1 MLSPCGRTFVRLYG
15 ANEIFG
21 GTARPGV
28 TALESQRETVGIA
41 GNGAV
46 IATGWRG
53 SHIPSN
59 GPSVSLLST
68 MSMRTLPWGATTAFF
83 LGRSPFSAC
92 LFLFLSFMSSVR
104 ARYGRACRAMSK
116 SSTLNWQNTGAV
128 RRKMVGERQGC

>member
-1 MLSPCGRTFVRLYG
+1 MRLYG
-15 ANEIFG
+15 ANESLG

-28 TALESQRETVGIA
+28 TALESQRETADTV
-41 GNGAV
+41 GNGAG
-46 IATGWRG
+46 IATSWGG

-68 MSMRTLPWGATTAFF
+68 MSTRTLPWGATTAFF

-92 LFLFLSFMSSVR
+92 LFLFLSLMSSVR

-116 SSTLNWQNTGAV
+116 SSTLNWQNAGAV
-128 RRKMVGERQGC
+128 RRKMVGERQGCRLVARMA